1 MEIQD
6 DRWGCWISLKELA
19 RLRLADELLSRLT
32 MIEGIVID
40 WDRLSEQQIDQ
51 LDDLIEQIQNMRE
64 GK

>member
-19 RLRLADELLSRLT
+19 RLRG
-32 MIEGIVID
+32 IEKLVLEFARIMKARGHTIYSD
-40 WDRLSEQQIDQ
+40 DRQ
-51 LDDLIEQIQNMRE
+51 DDVVDVLVAIQNAGM